1 MIMNILKLENLA
13 YSYDDKN
20 KVLNNINYEFEA
32 GKLYA
37 VIGKSGAGKTTLL
50 SLLSGLATASEG
62 RILFK
67 DKDISKL
74 DRYAYRSLCVGV
86 VFQSFNLLPHLT
98 AKENVLLSMD
108 VAGVRG
114 INKKTRALELLSKV
128 GLGNELAERR
138 ILKLSGGEQQRV
150 AIARALSYNPDIL
163 LADEPTGNL
172 DLETQQ
178 EVIDIFTKL
187 AHEDQK
193 CVIIVTH
200 SPSVAKSA
208 DMVYELKALNAK
220 IPK

>member
-1 MIMNILKLENLA
+1 MNILKLENLA

>member
-1 MIMNILKLENLA
+1 MNILKLENLA

-98 AKENVLLSMD
+98 AEENVLLSMD

-150 AIARALSYNPDIL
+150 AIARALSYNPNIL

-200 SPSVAKSA
+200 SPSVARSA

>member
-1 MIMNILKLENLA
+1 MNILKLENLA

-208 DMVYELKALNAK
+208 DMVYELKAFNAK

>member
-1 MIMNILKLENLA
+1 MNILKLENLA

-163 LADEPTGNL
+163 LADEPTANL